1 METGAELFF
10 GSHVKGTVSSEVIE
24 GREEAVD
31 EADVARDW
39 EVSAP
44 ISNASETNMSTMF
57 EGVQQA
63 IIAYLMEEEV
73 LEVWRQEMRGRFQE
87 ELLVA
92 LGMSR
97 KRKCGDG
104 DDLSKE

>member
-1 METGAELFF
+1 MLMCEC
-10 GSHVKGTVSSEVIE
+10 
-24 GREEAVD
+24 
-31 EADVARDW
+31 
-39 EVSAP
+39 
-44 ISNASETNMSTMF
+44 SETNTSTAF

-73 LEVWRQEMRGRFQE
+73 LEVRRQEMRGRFRE

-97 KRKCGDG
+97 KRKRD
-104 DDLSKE
+104 DREDLSEDEE

>member
-1 METGAELFF
+1 MEIYVLMCEC
-10 GSHVKGTVSSEVIE
+10 
-24 GREEAVD
+24 
-31 EADVARDW
+31 
-39 EVSAP
+39 
-44 ISNASETNMSTMF
+44 SETNMSTAF

-73 LEVWRQEMRGRFQE
+73 LEVQRQEMRGRFRE

-97 KRKCGDG
+97 KRKR
-104 DDLSKE
+104 DDREDSSEE

>member
-1 METGAELFF
+1 MPVGVGVQMLRLGGFIAYLKHE
-10 GSHVKGTVSSEVIE
+10 VNGTV
-24 GREEAVD
+24 ACF
-31 EADVARDW
+31 
-39 EVSAP
+39 
-44 ISNASETNMSTMF
+44 ETNMSTAF

-73 LEVWRQEMRGRFQE
+73 LEVRRQEMRGRFRE

-97 KRKCGDG
+97 KRKHGDRE
-104 DDLSKE
+104 DSSEE